1 MKESEKKYKKIDP
14 WKLISDAPLT
24 ILGSIALVITWPI
37 RYFRDSKDTKLNKK
51 NPKLRIMYSLISI
64 TDEYENLS
72 DRELKVACSIFGTPW
87 FQNERSKT
95 ILDLQSK
102 IILNSFE
109 ENTKILVKYLEPLDD
124 ETIFY
129 LRLYCS
135 KKLYGDDAGE
145 IIRDYD
151 DIADFKKRSAEER
164 KSYIEAIIKV
174 HHNTLKGQ
182 KIKINNPELF
192 EENEYRKLFEN
203 LSAYVSGLYSSIIS
217 TDDLSKEF
225 DDLTKNLFEDKDSIY
240 KSAVDAN
247 YVADKSLYGGPYHRL
262 FDDSHSLGKMWG
274 KIKDAKP
281 DDSRI
286 EEIIAWVNE
295 AAKDLQTTMGL
306 PIVSMEKETFDKMV
320 EFLGP
325 IGINKSDLYDLLTYN
340 IQEVL
345 SVAFLGITTM
355 LPSIK
360 KDKKKLN
367 TLRGVMVASGVFGN
381 PLALI
386 FLLITLV
393 HSMIKGNTKQFK
405 NDLTSKE
412 AILGFTISAVIK
424 YSIDFLGTK
433 AIITVLAILMALLI
447 VLYFFRHVKKKKIN
461 YKKFKKEFIAELEN
475 LREMSKAQLDKENI
489 KPLPKS

>member
-72 DRELKVACSIFGTPW
+72 DRELKVACSIFSTPW

-151 DIADFKKRSAEER
+151 DITDFKKRGAEER

-182 KIKINNPELF
+182 KIKINNLIFYLGKLNLLQLELIK
-192 EENEYRKLFEN
+192 NRSSRDRKLF
-203 LSAYVSGLYSSIIS
+203 YITGGV
-217 TDDLSKEF
+217 
-225 DDLTKNLFEDKDSIY
+225 LTKRKNLGWLEFRSILNNDYIIIAIHEYIPKLPWLIY
-240 KSAVDAN
+240 KNSQAKLHL
-247 YVADKSLYGGPYHRL
+247 YVMKK
-262 FDDSHSLGKMWG
+262 F
-274 KIKDAKP
+274 
-281 DDSRI
+281 
-286 EEIIAWVNE
+286 
-295 AAKDLQTTMGL
+295 
-306 PIVSMEKETFDKMV
+306 EKE
-320 EFLGP
+320 
-325 IGINKSDLYDLLTYN
+325 
-340 IQEVL
+340 
-345 SVAFLGITTM
+345 IT
-355 LPSIK
+355 
-360 KDKKKLN
+360 
-367 TLRGVMVASGVFGN
+367 
-381 PLALI
+381 
-386 FLLITLV
+386 
-393 HSMIKGNTKQFK
+393 
-405 NDLTSKE
+405 
-412 AILGFTISAVIK
+412 
-424 YSIDFLGTK
+424 
-433 AIITVLAILMALLI
+433 
-447 VLYFFRHVKKKKIN
+447 KKI
-461 YKKFKKEFIAELEN
+461 
-475 LREMSKAQLDKENI
+475 
-489 KPLPKS
+489 